1 MGGALDATVEDLCQ
15 QRPHAPAASSPLVAG
30 PQFLPGICD
39 GLLMPSA
46 SRHGGRRCYNAS
58 SPAASSPLVAG
69 SLS

>member
-30 PQFLPGICD
+30 PQFLPGICG

-46 SRHGGRRCYNAS
+46 SRHGGRR
-58 SPAASSPLVAG
+58 
-69 SLS
+69 